1 MSGFDD
7 WAWNKPGLPIGEM
20 SRYDAERAAFDG
32 GYRLAQE
39 QAQRAVA
46 LSFWQGVCAER
57 ASEADDRAERRGE
70 DAKFYGRV
78 GNAIKA
84 MLASG
89 SVGFARTAAAK
100 LRAWANGG
108 GR

>member
-1 MSGFDD
+1 VSRFDD
-7 WAWNKPGLPIGEM
+7 WAWGKTGLPIGEM

-57 ASEADDRAERRGE
+57 LQHHENEVRFFATFEREENQKVREWHRRRAEELRRW
-70 DAKFYGRV
+70 
-78 GNAIKA
+78 
-84 MLASG
+84 
-89 SVGFARTAAAK
+89 AREST
-100 LRAWANGG
+100 
-108 GR
+108 